1 MDTSLLLPRPSR
13 PFTPSHPTVMN
24 ASRFV
29 SQPATSA
36 SPSPLCVAQFP
47 WSSASARTC
56 VRAAVALSGRI
67 PPREPADSAH
77 TGGSG
82 GRGSVAAAS
91 LKRPPVGLGA
101 EGALAEE
108 VAAEAVEDLLGEGES
123 EGEEGASAA
132 VADAA
137 GSESD
142 VDRPVVETRTWQ
154 WRGHT
159 IRYQQ
164 SGSQGPPVLLIHGFG
179 ASSDHWR
186 HTLKALGASGHRVF
200 AIDLLG
206 YGYSDKPTPSYRIK
220 NGQGRQEEQQK
231 EQGGGVAAAAAAGV
245 SGGESEYTFENWGQQ
260 AVDFID
266 QVVGEEAF
274 IVTNSVGGV
283 VALQAAATHPSKTLG
298 LLLLNISLRNLHIRK
313 QPFFARPFVSLL
325 QSTLRSTS
333 LGEQFFASVATP
345 RAVRNVLRQ
354 CYGDPATVTDELVDL
369 ILKPG
374 LQPGAVDV
382 FLDFI
387 CYSGG
392 PLPEDLLP
400 KVQVGVGKVS
410 AQCCS
415 GGARQTHGS
424 QWSKAESFEALLS
437 HLTILHPLLPSLPL
451 LQCPVLFGWGQADP
465 WEPVEQG
472 RTLKDFPCV
481 VGFEE
486 FPGVGHC
493 PQDEAPHLV
502 NPLIERFISQQI

>member
-1 MDTSLLLPRPSR
+1 MR
-13 PFTPSHPTVMN
+13 
-24 ASRFV
+24 
-29 SQPATSA
+29 
-36 SPSPLCVAQFP
+36 
-47 WSSASARTC
+47 
-56 VRAAVALSGRI
+56 
-67 PPREPADSAH
+67 
-77 TGGSG
+77 GSG
-82 GRGSVAAAS
+82 GRGNVAAAS

-123 EGEEGASAA
+123 EGEVGASAA

-154 WRGHT
+154 WCGHS

-186 HTLKALGASGHRVF
+186 HALRALGASGHRVF

-206 YGYSDKPTPSYRIK
+206 YGYSDKPAPSYRIK
-220 NGQGRQEEQQK
+220 KEQQTEQEEK
-231 EQGGGVAAAAAAGV
+231 RKDQGV
-245 SGGESEYTFENWGQQ
+245 GESEYTFENWGQQ

-283 VALQAAATHPSKTLG
+283 VALQAAASHPSKTRG

-325 QSTLRSTS
+325 QSTLRSSS

-400 KVQVGVGKVS
+400 KVQPGAVDVFLDFI
-410 AQCCS
+410 CYS
-415 GGARQTHGS
+415 GGPLP
-424 QWSKAESFEALLS
+424 ED
-437 HLTILHPLLPSLPL
+437 LLPR
-451 LQCPVLFGWGQADP
+451 V
-465 WEPVEQG
+465 
-472 RTLKDFPCV
+472 
-481 VGFEE
+481 
-486 FPGVGHC
+486 
-493 PQDEAPHLV
+493 
-502 NPLIERFISQQI
+502 

>member
-1 MDTSLLLPRPSR
+1 MGHYAPSKIWTFHTEDVNLVEDSAARGSLVAMDPSLLLPRPSR
-13 PFTPSHPTVMN
+13 PFTPSHPTVRN
-24 ASRFV
+24 ASRLV
-29 SQPATSA
+29 SQPASSV
-36 SPSPLCVAQFP
+36 SPSSLSAAPFLR
-47 WSSASARTC
+47 SSASARTC
-56 VRAAVALSGRI
+56 VRVAVAMSGRI
-67 PPREPADSAH
+67 PPREPADSAR

-82 GRGSVAAAS
+82 GRGTVAAAS

-132 VADAA
+132 VADVA

-142 VDRPVVETRTWQ
+142 VDRPVVETRCV
-154 WRGHT
+154 REE
-159 IRYQQ
+159 RAE
-164 SGSQGPPVLLIHGFG
+164 SGTRKQVRD
-179 ASSDHWR
+179 DHWR

-206 YGYSDKPTPSYRIK
+206 YGYSDKPTPCYRIK
-220 NGQGRQEEQQK
+220 KEQQP
-231 EQGGGVAAAAAAGV
+231 EQGNGAAVGAAGV

-283 VALQAAATHPSKTLG
+283 VALQAAATHPSKVRG

-313 QPFFARPFVSLL
+313 QPFLARPFVSLL

-400 KVQVGVGKVS
+400 KVQ
-410 AQCCS
+410 
-415 GGARQTHGS
+415 
-424 QWSKAESFEALLS
+424 
-437 HLTILHPLLPSLPL
+437 
-451 LQCPVLFGWGQADP
+451 CPVLFGWGQADP

-493 PQDEAPHLV
+493 PQDEAPHIV
-502 NPLIERFISQQI
+502 NPLIERFVAQYNKVSSYGNLESSIRLQTANPAGVAVLNRNNTPIARSLSTS

>member
-1 MDTSLLLPRPSR
+1 MDPSLILPRPSR
-13 PFTPSHPTVMN
+13 PFTPSHPTVRN

-29 SQPATSA
+29 SPATSA
-36 SPSPLCVAQFP
+36 SPSPFCVAPFP
-47 WSSASARTC
+47 WISASARTRI
-56 VRAAVALSGRI
+56 RAAVALSGSI
-67 PPREPADSAH
+67 PPREPADSAR
-77 TGGSG
+77 TRGSG
-82 GRGSVAAAS
+82 GRGTVAAAS

-123 EGEEGASAA
+123 EGEEGASTA
-132 VADAA
+132 VADVA

-142 VDRPVVETRTWQ
+142 VDQPVVETRTWL
-154 WRGHT
+154 WRGHS
-159 IRYQQ
+159 IRYQM

-186 HTLKALGASGHRVF
+186 HTLRVLGASGHRVF

-220 NGQGRQEEQQK
+220 KEQQAEQGEQGQK
-231 EQGGGVAAAAAAGV
+231 EQGGGGAGGGV
-245 SGGESEYTFENWGQQ
+245 SGGQSEYTFENWGQQ

-283 VALQAAATHPSKTLG
+283 VALQAAASHPSRVLG

-313 QPFFARPFVSLL
+313 QPFLARPFVALL

-400 KVQVGVGKVS
+400 RV
-410 AQCCS
+410 
-415 GGARQTHGS
+415 
-424 QWSKAESFEALLS
+424 
-437 HLTILHPLLPSLPL
+437 
-451 LQCPVLFGWGQADP
+451 QCPVLFGWGQADP

-493 PQDEAPHLV
+493 PQDEAPHIV
-502 NPLIERFISQQI
+502 NPLIERFVSQHSKAAR

>member
-1 MDTSLLLPRPSR
+1 
-13 PFTPSHPTVMN
+13 MN

-47 WSSASARTC
+47 WSSARARTC

-67 PPREPADSAH
+67 PPREPADSAR

-142 VDRPVVETRTWQ
+142 ADRPVVETRCVWEDRAESGRKKQ
-154 WRGHT
+154 WRGHS

-164 SGSQGPPVLLIHGFG
+164 CGSQGPPVLLIHGFG

-220 NGQGRQEEQQK
+220 NGQGRQEEQQEEQQK
-231 EQGGGVAAAAAAGV
+231 EQGGGVAAAAAGV

-400 KVQVGVGKVS
+400 KVQVGVGKV
-410 AQCCS
+410 
-415 GGARQTHGS
+415 R
-424 QWSKAESFEALLS
+424 FD
-437 HLTILHPLLPSLPL
+437 
-451 LQCPVLFGWGQADP
+451 LQV
-465 WEPVEQG
+465 
-472 RTLKDFPCV
+472 
-481 VGFEE
+481 
-486 FPGVGHC
+486 
-493 PQDEAPHLV
+493 
-502 NPLIERFISQQI
+502 

>member
-1 MDTSLLLPRPSR
+1 M
-13 PFTPSHPTVMN
+13 
-24 ASRFV
+24 
-29 SQPATSA
+29 
-36 SPSPLCVAQFP
+36 
-47 WSSASARTC
+47 
-56 VRAAVALSGRI
+56 SGRI
-67 PPREPADSAH
+67 PPREPADSAR

-123 EGEEGASAA
+123 EGEEGASAV
-132 VADAA
+132 VADVA

-142 VDRPVVETRTWQ
+142 ADRPVVETRSWL
-154 WRGHT
+154 WRGHS

-164 SGSQGPPVLLIHGFG
+164 SGSQGPPILLIHGFG

-220 NGQGRQEEQQK
+220 KEQQT
-231 EQGGGVAAAAAAGV
+231 EQEGKRKDQGV
-245 SGGESEYTFENWGQQ
+245 GESEYTFENWGQQ

-266 QVVGEEAF
+266 QVVGQEAF

-283 VALQAAATHPSKTLG
+283 VALQAAASHPSKVLG

-313 QPFFARPFVSLL
+313 QPFLARPFVALL

-400 KVQVGVGKVS
+400 KVQ
-410 AQCCS
+410 
-415 GGARQTHGS
+415 
-424 QWSKAESFEALLS
+424 
-437 HLTILHPLLPSLPL
+437 
-451 LQCPVLFGWGQADP
+451 CPVLFGWGQADP

-493 PQDEAPHLV
+493 PQDEAPHIV
-502 NPLIERFISQQI
+502 NPLVEQFVSQHNKVAR

>member
-1 MDTSLLLPRPSR
+1 TASRLVSR
-13 PFTPSHPTVMN
+13 P
-24 ASRFV
+24 ASSV
-29 SQPATSA
+29 
-36 SPSPLCVAQFP
+36 SPSSLPAAPFP
-47 WSSASARTC
+47 RSSASARTC
-56 VRAAVALSGRI
+56 ICAAVTQSGRM
-67 PPREPADSAH
+67 PPREPADSAR

-108 VAAEAVEDLLGEGES
+108 LAAEAVEDLLGEGES
-123 EGEEGASAA
+123 EGEEGARAA
-132 VADAA
+132 VADVA

-142 VDRPVVETRTWQ
+142 VDRPVVETRTWL

-159 IRYQQ
+159 IRYQT

-220 NGQGRQEEQQK
+220 KEKQPEQK
-231 EQGGGVAAAAAAGV
+231 EQGGGAGAAAAAAGGG

-283 VALQAAATHPSKTLG
+283 VGLQAAATHPSKILG

-313 QPFFARPFVSLL
+313 QPLLARPFVALL

-400 KVQVGVGKVS
+400 KVQ
-410 AQCCS
+410 
-415 GGARQTHGS
+415 
-424 QWSKAESFEALLS
+424 
-437 HLTILHPLLPSLPL
+437 
-451 LQCPVLFGWGQADP
+451 CPVLFGWGQADP

-493 PQDEAPHLV
+493 PQDEAPHIV
-502 NPLIERFISQQI
+502 NPLIEKFVSQYSKVAK